1 MGFKLKKLLTVKG
14 LVKYATPM
22 GGVLQRSKKAR
33 KLVMIA
39 GAAAGAYMAA
49 PIVGKYAAMGY
60 KSVGAMKFIPKIG
73 AVAGNLAQRKLSPG
87 QVNEQIEGPEQQSP
101 MEENFYAG
109 MNTNRD
115 SSMGMSATGR
125 VPYGTAA
132 SAGVGAGL
140 SSCGARA
147 DVASIDYSG
156 LVCAVLQF
164 FV

>member
-1 MGFKLKKLLTVKG
+1 MGFSLKKLLTVKG
-14 LVKYATPM
+14 FIKYAIPG

-39 GAAAGAYMAA
+39 GAATAAYMAA
-49 PIVGKYAAMGY
+49 PIVGKYVAMGY

-73 AVAGNLAQRKLSPG
+73 AIAGNLAQRKLSPG
-87 QVNEQIEGPEQQSP
+87 QVNDQIEGPEQQSP

-109 MNTNRD
+109 MNTNSD
-115 SSMGMSATGR
+115 TSMGMSASGR

-132 SAGVGAGL
+132 SAGVGAGM

-147 DVASIDYSG
+147 DGTSIDYAG
-156 LVCAVLQF
+156 FLHTVLQF